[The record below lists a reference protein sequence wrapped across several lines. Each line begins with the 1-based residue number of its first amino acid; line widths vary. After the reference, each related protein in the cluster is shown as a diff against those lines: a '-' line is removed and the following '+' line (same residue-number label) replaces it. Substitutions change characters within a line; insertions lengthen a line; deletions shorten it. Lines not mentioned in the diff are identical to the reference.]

1 MSATEIDTLWRSA
14 FGESAIR
21 PLPYSSEELGD
32 DGWRPLTDPQKFIMN
47 LAPLNHQQ
55 LYAASANNQL
65 AMIDA
70 QNEYLELERHIANIK
85 GKETIK
91 NPQDLPA
98 PDVFEE
104 RKEAALYGYKYDANR
119 PALLHAGIPG
129 LRSADDLTDREKH
142 DVRLFQEPFEQG
154 GFVPKER
161 EYRAKVAK
169 AKDPKNVDGWIP
181 IEKDGKHLVPRQQTH
196 HEEYN
201 ITYVKRNVD
210 ENGEIIR
217 PQSPEGSEVPGETPD
232 KVVNKRLTRTRF
244 DGKKFPPTRDVS
256 EAPSAASTPS
266 GRKRGSPSG
275 VDTREDTP
283 SSKRRKIHLTV
294 NGGEQP
300 KPKHPNQ
307 YTKAKERELA
317 ATHTTP
323 AQASTKPVASSSST
337 SAKPTWRELSP
348 MSKRTHKWTDPDLI
362 QSIKEDHTW
371 LHDDPKRAEEWKHK
385 LLNGINPVRSL
396 SMLLKWNYWQVTNQ
410 AKRPRAKKN
419 PAELDESVKEIE
431 DSSESQKPRRR
442 VTKPK
447 KVDDSERSTPATTP
461 APEAVNGVAMQNT
474 KLGVHTRAAKSAR
487 RAAGAENAIFRDTVF
502 VQDKRNGASGG
513 KQAGTETEP
522 PSRGEEEV
530 AGDRNGNGKD
540 LNSNGSPLR
549 RPSMKREESDSTIVI
564 KSSAPSTRRSLRS
577 ARRSSG

>member
-1 MSATEIDTLWRSA
+1 MSATEIDTLWRFA

-47 LAPLNHQQ
+47 LANLNQQQ

-85 GKETIK
+85 GKEITK
-91 NPQDLPA
+91 NPRDLPA

-129 LRSADDLTDREKH
+129 LRSADDLTEREKH

-161 EYRAKVAK
+161 EYKAKLAK
-169 AKDPKNVDGWIP
+169 AKDPRNVDGWIP
-181 IEKDGKHLVPRQQTH
+181 VEKDGKLLIPRQQTH

-232 KVVNKRLTRTRF
+232 KAVNKRLTRTRF

-256 EAPSAASTPS
+256 EAPSTASTPN
-266 GRKRGSPSG
+266 GKKRASPSG
-275 VDTREDTP
+275 ADTREDTP
-283 SSKRRKIHLTV
+283 TSKRRKIHLTV

-317 ATHTTP
+317 STTQTAP
-323 AQASTKPVASSSST
+323 APASVKPVMPSSSS
-337 SAKPTWRELSP
+337 SSKPTWRELSP

-362 QSIKEDHTW
+362 ESIKEDHSW

-410 AKRPRAKKN
+410 AKRPRAKKQA
-419 PAELDESVKEIE
+419 AEPEEAVKETE

-447 KVDDSERSTPATTP
+447 RAEDSERSTPATTP
-461 APEAVNGVAMQNT
+461 APEAVNGVAT
-474 KLGVHTRAAKSAR
+474 HAPKLGVNTRATKSFR
-487 RAAGAENAIFRDTVF
+487 RAPGAENATFRDKDLE
-502 VQDKRNGASGG
+502 QDKRNGTNSG
-513 KQAGTETEP
+513 KQAGTDMEP
-522 PSRGEEEV
+522 SSRGEEV
-530 AGDRNGNGKD
+530 AVDRNGKD
-540 LNSNGSPLR
+540 LNSNASSTR

-564 KSSAPSTRRSLRS
+564 KGNAPSTRRSLRNT
-577 ARRSSG
+577 RRSSG

>member
-1 MSATEIDTLWRSA
+1 MSAHEIDTLWRSA

-21 PLPYSSEELGD
+21 PLAYSSEELGD
-32 DGWRPLTDPQKFIMN
+32 DGWRPLTDPQKFILN
-47 LAPLNHQQ
+47 LANLNQQQ

-65 AMIDA
+65 AMLDA
-70 QNEYLELERHIANIK
+70 QTEYLELERHIANIK

-91 NPQDLPA
+91 NPRHLPA

-142 DVRLFQEPFEQG
+142 DVRFFQEPFEQG

-161 EYRAKVAK
+161 EYKAKVAK

-181 IEKDGKHLVPRQQTH
+181 IERDGKRLIPRQQTH

-217 PQSPEGSEVPGETPD
+217 PLSPEGSEVPGESPD
-232 KVVNKRLTRTRF
+232 KAVNKRLTRTRF

-266 GRKRGSPSG
+266 GRKRASPSG
-275 VDTREDTP
+275 LDTREDTP
-283 SSKRRKIHLTV
+283 NSKRRKIQLTV
-294 NGGEQP
+294 NGAEQP

-307 YTKAKERELA
+307 YTKAKERESVVSR
-317 ATHTTP
+317 TTV
-323 AQASTKPVASSSST
+323 AQASTKPVASSSSSST
-337 SAKPTWRELSP
+337 KPTWRELSP

-362 QSIKEDHTW
+362 ESIKEDHTW
-371 LHDDPKRAEEWKHK
+371 LHDDPKRAEDWKQK
-385 LLNGINPVRSL
+385 LLNGVNPVRSL

-419 PAELDESVKEIE
+419 AAEPEESVKESE
-431 DSSESQKPRRR
+431 DTSESQKPKRR
-442 VTKPK
+442 VVKQK
-447 KVDDSERSTPATTP
+447 KADDSEKTTPATTP
-461 APEAVNGVAMQNT
+461 APEAVNGVAAQAT
-474 KLGVHTRAAKSAR
+474 KLGVNTRAAKSSR
-487 RAAGAENAIFRDTVF
+487 RGVGVESITFKDRVLP
-502 VQDKRNGASGG
+502 QDKRNGPSGG
-513 KQAGTETEP
+513 KQVGTETEP

-530 AGDRNGNGKD
+530 APERNDKD
-540 LNSNGSPLR
+540 LGGNERSFR
-549 RPSMKREESDSTIVI
+549 RPSMRTEESESTIVV
-564 KSSAPSTRRSLRS
+564 KGNAPLTRRSLRS

>member
-1 MSATEIDTLWRSA
+1 MSAAEIDTLWRSA

-32 DGWRPLTDPQKFIMN
+32 DGWRPLTDPQNFIMN
-47 LAPLNHQQ
+47 LANLNHQQ

-70 QNEYLELERHIANIK
+70 QNEYLELERHMANIK

-91 NPQDLPA
+91 NPQDFPA

-129 LRSADDLTDREKH
+129 LRSADDLTEREKH

-181 IEKDGKHLVPRQQTH
+181 IDKDGKRLIPRQQTH

-217 PQSPEGSEVPGETPD
+217 PQSPESSEVPGETPD
-232 KVVNKRLTRTRF
+232 KAVNKRLTRTRF

-256 EAPSAASTPS
+256 EAPSAASTP
-266 GRKRGSPSG
+266 GKKRASPPG
-275 VDTREDTP
+275 ADTREDTP
-283 SSKRRKIHLTV
+283 NSKRRKILLTV
-294 NGGEQP
+294 NGEQP

-307 YTKAKERELA
+307 YTKAKEREMA

-323 AQASTKPVASSSST
+323 AQASAKPVTSSSS
-337 SAKPTWRELSP
+337 SSSKPTWRELSP
-348 MSKRTHKWTDPDLI
+348 MSRRTHKWTDPELI
-362 QSIKEDHTW
+362 ESIKEDHTW

-419 PAELDESVKEIE
+419 PAEQDDSVKEIE

-442 VTKPK
+442 VAKPK
-447 KVDDSERSTPATTP
+447 KADGSGRSTPATTP
-461 APEAVNGVAMQNT
+461 APDFVNGVAAQAPKPGLN
-474 KLGVHTRAAKSAR
+474 TRAAKSSR
-487 RAAGAENAIFRDTVF
+487 RPAGADGAEFRDKIF
-502 VQDKRNGASGG
+502 VQDKRNGTSGA
-513 KQAGTETEP
+513 KQPGTETEP
-522 PSRGEEEV
+522 PSRGDDEV
-530 AGDRNGNGKD
+530 AMDRNGKD
-540 LNSNGSPLR
+540 LNGKEPSHR

-564 KSSAPSTRRSLRS
+564 NSKSSAPSTRRSLRS